1 MIALLIIGCIYLG
14 FWVQHYQK
22 EGGSPGVV
30 FFSVHGVIAAIILII
45 VIADGSRGSG
55 SSHYRGPSE
64 SEIKARNKKERED
77 KEFKA
82 LYDAAKE
89 YDANH

>member
-1 MIALLIIGCIYLG
+1 ML
-14 FWVQHYQK
+14 WVQHYQS
-22 EGGSPGVV
+22 EGTSPGIL
-30 FFSVHGVIAAIILII
+30 FFGIHGGIAAIILVI
-45 VIADGSRGSG
+45 VIVDGTRGSG